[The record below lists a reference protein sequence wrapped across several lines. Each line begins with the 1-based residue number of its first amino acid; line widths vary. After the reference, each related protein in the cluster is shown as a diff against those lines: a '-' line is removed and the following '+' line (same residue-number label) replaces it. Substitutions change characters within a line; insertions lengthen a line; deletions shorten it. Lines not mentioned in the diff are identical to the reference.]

1 MNTFLTI
8 IGVVMILEGIPYFT
22 APEQVKGVAG
32 KIIEAEN
39 KYLRIIGFTLMLGGL
54 VTVAITRPW

>member
-22 APEQVKGVAG
+22 MPEQVKGVAG
-32 KIIEAEN
+32 KIVGAEN
-39 KYLRIIGFTLMLGGL
+39 RYLRIIGLALMLGGL